1 MDQPEVSDKLPSHKD
16 VSSTPCHGPAKVSD
30 KLYHHIKLYQ
40 VHLAMDLPKV
50 SDKLY
55 HHIKLY
61 QVHIAMDLP
70 KVSDKLYHHIK
81 MYQVHLAM
89 DVNCIGRCKYHDA
102 PINNG
107 PLNKN

>member
-70 KVSDKLYHHIK
+70 KVNFII
-81 MYQVHLAM
+81 Q
-89 DVNCIGRCKYHDA
+89 N
-102 PINNG
+102 
-107 PLNKN
+107 

>member
-1 MDQPEVSDKLPSHKD
+1 MKEGVRTAFQLLTVYRKYGEL
-16 VSSTPCHGPAKVSD
+16 TKV
-30 KLYHHIKLYQ
+30 
-40 VHLAMDLPKV
+40 PKV

-81 MYQVHLAM
+81 LYQVHLTM
-89 DVNCIGRCKYHDA
+89 DQPKVSDKLPSHKDVSGTPH
-102 PINNG
+102 NG
-107 PLNKN
+107 PAKSH